1 MSGKVDA
8 GGGGPFTMSEKDNP
22 SSAGTAEQEERFKK
36 IIEDR
41 VSGAPFYEL
50 LGLSVETL
58 AQGEARVKMKASTR
72 LHNTTGIVHGG
83 AIAALADAASGVAMA
98 TLIPGGS
105 RRIITVEQKV
115 NFIAPVREGDLIGTG
130 KVFWS
135 EGDIAVSE
143 AEIRD
148 DEGNLVARSIATHML
163 SAR

>member
-1 MSGKVDA
+1 
-8 GGGGPFTMSEKDNP
+8 
-22 SSAGTAEQEERFKK
+22 
-36 IIEDR
+36 
-41 VSGAPFYEL
+41 
-50 LGLSVETL
+50 
-58 AQGEARVKMKASTR
+58 
-72 LHNTTGIVHGG
+72 
-83 AIAALADAASGVAMA
+83 
-98 TLIPGGS
+98 
-105 RRIITVEQKV
+105 V